1 MPPLRYTYI
10 LPDSVLI
17 RNFAS
22 VSTLYILNYV
32 IGDPTIM
39 AILIV
44 FENSGTYEPLRLT
57 SRPIILG
64 RSSKANLQ
72 LSDSMCSGQ
81 HASLQL
87 APDGNII
94 LSDLNSTNGTYVNE
108 TLITTAS
115 RIFIDDVVRIGDT
128 RFSIDKNSLSSRERQ
143 VLTSNSNKTSFTKIE
158 LPGLDQD
165 KLSQAKLARQKAM
178 GMAKAENPDP
188 EQSAEDDIG
197 EISVVFDQDQVE
209 KAIDDKQD
217 KSDEPESKEQ
227 TPSAPPEP
235 VQGAEV
241 MFDMEESS
249 GKTKMIKLNRDSLPS
264 AKKSAKTVHKKKTVL
279 KKNES
284 RGFLSKVKGIFG
296 SDD

>member
-1 MPPLRYTYI
+1 
-10 LPDSVLI
+10 
-17 RNFAS
+17 
-22 VSTLYILNYV
+22 
-32 IGDPTIM
+32 M

-44 FENSGTYEPLRLT
+44 FENSSTYEPLRLT
-57 SRPIILG
+57 SRPLILG

-115 RIFIDDVVRIGDT
+115 RIFIDDIVRIGDT
-128 RFSIDKNSLSSRERQ
+128 RFSIDKSSLSPRERQ

-165 KLSQAKLARQKAM
+165 KLSQAKLARQKAL
-178 GMAKAENPDP
+178 GIAKSESLDL

-197 EISVVFDQDQVE
+197 EISVVFDQEQVE
-209 KAIDDKQD
+209 EAIDSKEDN
-217 KSDEPESKEQ
+217 SDGPLESSKPEPEPEPESQAKVQ
-227 TPSAPPEP
+227 MPSAPPEP

-264 AKKSAKTVHKKKTVL
+264 AKKSSKTIHKRKSVL

-284 RGFLSKVKGIFG
+284 KGFFSKVKGIFG

>member
-1 MPPLRYTYI
+1 
-10 LPDSVLI
+10 
-17 RNFAS
+17 
-22 VSTLYILNYV
+22 
-32 IGDPTIM
+32 M

-57 SRPIILG
+57 SRPLILG

-128 RFSIDKNSLSSRERQ
+128 RFSIDKSSLSPKERQ
-143 VLTSNSNKTSFTKIE
+143 ILTSNSNKTSFTKIE

-178 GMAKAENPDP
+178 GLAKAEPAPLQKDD
-188 EQSAEDDIG
+188 DDIG
-197 EISVVFDQDQVE
+197 EISVVFDQDQIE
-209 KAIDDKQD
+209 QAIDDKELE
-217 KSDEPESKEQ
+217 SDEPPEDSESEPEPKAKAQ
-227 TPSAPPEP
+227 MPIAPPEP

-264 AKKSAKTVHKKKTVL
+264 SKKSSKTVHKKKTVL
-279 KKNES
+279 KKDES
-284 RGFLSKVKGIFG
+284 KGFFSKVKGIFG